1 MNRKPICPCV
11 FLSMLATAL
20 VLLIGLAVILG
31 VGRLIAAMGD
41 SGGAAAL
48 DWIALAGG
56 IVLVVDLIGLVLA
69 LGVNS
74 LNVPDDEPHEESEE
88 P

>member
-11 FLSMLATAL
+11 LLSMVATAL

-31 VGRLIAAMGD
+31 LGRLIAAMGD
-41 SGGAAAL
+41 SGGAAVL
-48 DWIALAGG
+48 DWIALAGAV
-56 IVLVVDLIGLVLA
+56 VLVVDLIGLVLA

-74 LNVPDDEPHEESEE
+74 LDQPLGEPDEPPEE